1 MQIVFRKMYNQSGLK
16 KIVDSALVNLSYNTE
31 SERLIA
37 PVKYV
42 LSMGGKRLRPVL
54 ALMAC
59 NLFSDKIDEALIPVT
74 GLEIFHNYT
83 LVHDD
88 IMDKALVRRGFATVH
103 DKWNVNQAILSGD
116 VMAFI
121 TNECFLQ
128 TPPHLLQKVF
138 RVFNKAA
145 IEVCIGQQ
153 LDMDFEKATIVSHE
167 EYLRMI
173 ELKTAVLIAASVKIG
188 AMFGSADDKN
198 LETLYEYG
206 RNLGLAFQI
215 QDDILDTYGDMK
227 VFGKTS
233 GGDIL
238 AGKKTFLYVKATEVA
253 SSEQRKRL
261 QEIYTSEISD
271 PETKIKRVLEIY
283 DQVNIKLISDNLVAD
298 YLKTALGFLE
308 RTGVPQE
315 RKEELVQMTE
325 SLAERDR

>member
-1 MQIVFRKMYNQSGLK
+1 MYNQSGLK
-16 KIVDSALVNLSYNTE
+16 KIVDRALINLSYNTE
-31 SERLIA
+31 SERLID

-74 GLEIFHNYT
+74 GLEVFHNFT

-88 IMDKALVRRGFATVH
+88 IMDKALIRRGFATVH
-103 DKWNVNQAILSGD
+103 DKWNLNQAILSGD
-116 VMAFI
+116 VMTFI

-173 ELKTAVLIAASVKIG
+173 ELKTAVLIASSVKIG
-188 AMFGSADDKN
+188 AMFGGADDKDA
-198 LETLYEYG
+198 ETLYEFG

-233 GGDIL
+233 GGDII
-238 AGKKTFLYVKATEVA
+238 AGKKTFLYVKATEIA
-253 SSEQRKRL
+253 SSEQRKKL
-261 QEIYTSEISD
+261 HEIYTSEISD
-271 PETKIKRVLEIY
+271 PIAKIKRVTEIF
-283 DQVNIKLISDNLVAD
+283 DQLNIRVISESLAAD
-298 YLKTALGFLE
+298 YLKTASGFLE
-308 RTGVPQE
+308 KTGVPQE
-315 RKEELVQMTE
+315 RKEELILMTE

>member
-1 MQIVFRKMYNQSGLK
+1 MYNQSGLK
-16 KIVDSALVNLSYNTE
+16 KIINTSLVNLSYNRE
-31 SERLIA
+31 SERLID

-42 LSMGGKRLRPVL
+42 LSMGGKRIRPVL

-59 NLFSDKIDEALIPVT
+59 NLYSDQIDEAVIPVT
-74 GLEIFHNYT
+74 GLEIFHNFT

-88 IMDKALVRRGFATVH
+88 IMDKALVRRGFPTVH
-103 DKWNVNQAILSGD
+103 SKWNLNQAILSGD

-128 TPPHLLQKVF
+128 SPPHLLQKIF

-173 ELKTAVLIAASVKIG
+173 ELKTAGLIAASVKIG
-188 AMFGSADDKN
+188 AMFGGTDEKDA
-198 LETLYEYG
+198 EILYEYG

-227 VFGKTS
+227 VFGKIS
-233 GGDIL
+233 GGDII
-238 AGKKTFLYVKATEVA
+238 AGKKTFLYVKATEIA
-253 SSEQRKRL
+253 SQEQRKKL
-261 QEIYTSEISD
+261 QEIYASEISD
-271 PETKIKRVLEIY
+271 PEAKIKMVTEIY
-283 DQVNIKLISDNLVAD
+283 DQLNIKYISENLAGD
-298 YLKTALGFLE
+298 FLKNALGFLE
-308 RTGVPQE
+308 KAGAPQE
-315 RKEELVQMTE
+315 RKEELIQMTG
-325 SLAERDR
+325 SLAGREH